1 MASRRAR
8 RRAGS
13 SRGSSTRVWLG
24 RLLVGIL
31 VLGALLVPVGYMWL
45 KNYLRSDDFR
55 LLVNLKVS
63 EALEVEARFDK
74 FKWDGI
80 ELSSPNFIAEGE
92 GLIRRIEAEELK
104 TEVRFV
110 PLLKKRVE
118 TEELQLRRLHVEV
131 DVTKDGP
138 QFEDDGRKALKFE
151 TARIDELSGMVDF
164 GETALRWGE
173 VKGILKPGQGRGSYE
188 ASLSR
193 GQLLTPLSL
202 FPRLDLQK
210 ANLRYIDDELILKNG
225 SWKVFSSGRLATE
238 GEIDFGSGD
247 YFFEGIL
254 DDVQCDEVVPENWAR
269 RITGELTSTFTVEGE
284 IGETPLIE
292 GDLRLSGGYLTA
304 LPVLD
309 RIASYTAIE
318 RFRRLSLRRAEL
330 KFRQQGKRLELTD
343 IVVVSDGLLRI
354 EGRLTIEDGQ
364 LDGDLHLG
372 LTPSTLAS
380 IPGAAHRVF
389 HPGREGLHWTP
400 VKITGTTK
408 APQEDL
414 SDRLIAAGFEWMYE
428 MVNGQLVLRQGGKVA
443 GDLAKTLWKTG
454 GAAADLGAEI
464 IGRGTDI
471 LSGIPNPV
479 KPLQDGI
486 GSVIE
491 GILGLPRRRDGNH
504 VPGELPEL
512 PGEEKEPGKKEDP
525 TGEAREKTPA
535 DKNTGRDD
543 KKEGRL
549 PLLRD
554 LGKVPGKA
562 LDLIGRELGIES
574 GEKKAE
580 DEEAPGEKE
589 KRADEKEKSPGT
601 GEKGKL
607 PNQPPK
613 EQKSFPERELGIKK

>member
-1 MASRRAR
+1 M
-8 RRAGS
+8 
-13 SRGSSTRVWLG
+13 WLG

-31 VLGALLVPVGYMWL
+31 VLGALLVPVSYMWL
-45 KNYLRSDDFR
+45 KNYLRSDGFR

-63 EALEVEARFDK
+63 EALEVEAEFDT

-80 ELSSPNFIAEGE
+80 ELSAPNFIAEGE

-110 PLLKKRVE
+110 PLLRKRVE
-118 TEELQLRRLHVEV
+118 TEELQVRRLHVEV

-151 TARIDELSGMVDF
+151 TARIDELSGTVDF

-202 FPRLDLQK
+202 FPRLDLK
-210 ANLRYIDDELILKNG
+210 EMVLRYIDDELILKNG
-225 SWKVFSSGRLATE
+225 SWKVFSSGRMATE

-330 KFRQQGKRLELTD
+330 KFRQEGKRLELTD

-525 TGEAREKTPA
+525 TGEAKEKTPA
-535 DKNTGRDD
+535 DENTGRDD

-580 DEEAPGEKE
+580 DEEAPGEKG

-613 EQKSFPERELGIKK
+613 KQKSLPERELGIKK

>member
-1 MASRRAR
+1 MASRRER

-31 VLGALLVPVGYMWL
+31 VLGALLVPVSYMWL
-45 KNYLRSDDFR
+45 KNYLRSDGFR

-63 EALEVEARFDK
+63 EALEVEAEFDT

-80 ELSSPNFIAEGE
+80 ELSAPNFIAEGE

-110 PLLKKRVE
+110 PLLRKRVE
-118 TEELQLRRLHVEV
+118 TEELQVRRLHVEV
-131 DVTKDGP
+131 DVTRDGP
-138 QFEDDGRKALKFE
+138 QFEESGRQVVKFE
-151 TARIDELSGMVDF
+151 TARIDELSGVVDF
-164 GETALRWGE
+164 GETALRWDGM
-173 VKGILKPGQGRGSYE
+173 KGILKPGQGRGSYE

-202 FPRLDLQK
+202 FPRLDLK
-210 ANLRYIDDELILKNG
+210 EMVLRYIDDELILKNG
-225 SWKVFSSGRLATE
+225 SWKVFSSGRMATE

-330 KFRQQGKRLELTD
+330 KFRQEGKRLELTD

-525 TGEAREKTPA
+525 TGEAKEKTPA
-535 DKNTGRDD
+535 DENTGRDD

-580 DEEAPGEKE
+580 DEEAPGEKG

-613 EQKSFPERELGIKK
+613 KQKSLPDRELGIKK

>member
-1 MASRRAR
+1 MASRRER

-45 KNYLRSDDFR
+45 KNYLRSDGFR

-63 EALEVEARFDK
+63 EALEVEARFDT

-80 ELSSPNFIAEGE
+80 ELSAPNFIAEGE

-110 PLLKKRVE
+110 PLLRKRVE
-118 TEELQLRRLHVEV
+118 TEELQVRRLHVEV

-151 TARIDELSGMVDF
+151 TARIDELSGTVDF

-202 FPRLDLQK
+202 FPRLDLK
-210 ANLRYIDDELILKNG
+210 EMVLRYIDDELILKNG
-225 SWKVFSSGRLATE
+225 SWKVFSSGRMATE

-330 KFRQQGKRLELTD
+330 KFRQEGKRLELTD

-525 TGEAREKTPA
+525 TGEAKEKTPA
-535 DKNTGRDD
+535 DENTGRDD

-580 DEEAPGEKE
+580 DEEAPGEK
-589 KRADEKEKSPGT
+589 
-601 GEKGKL
+601 GKL

-613 EQKSFPERELGIKK
+613 KQKSLPDRELGIKK

>member
-1 MASRRAR
+1 MASRRER

-31 VLGALLVPVGYMWL
+31 VLGALLVPVSYMWL
-45 KNYLRSDDFR
+45 KNYLRSDGFR

-63 EALEVEARFDK
+63 EALEVEARFDT

-80 ELSSPNFIAEGE
+80 ELSAPNFIAEGE

-151 TARIDELSGMVDF
+151 TARIDELSGTVDF

-202 FPRLDLQK
+202 FPRLDLK
-210 ANLRYIDDELILKNG
+210 EMVLRYIDDELILKNG
-225 SWKVFSSGRLATE
+225 SWKVFSSGRMATE

-330 KFRQQGKRLELTD
+330 KFRQEGKRLELTD

-525 TGEAREKTPA
+525 TGEAKEKTPA
-535 DKNTGRDD
+535 DENTGRDD

-580 DEEAPGEKE
+580 DEEAPGEKG

-601 GEKGKL
+601 EEKGKL

-613 EQKSFPERELGIKK
+613 KQKSLPDRELGIKK

>member
-13 SRGSSTRVWLG
+13 SRGSSTRVWVG

-45 KNYLRSDDFR
+45 KNYLRSDGFR

-63 EALEVEARFDK
+63 EALEVEAEFDK

-110 PLLKKRVE
+110 PLLRKRVE

-151 TARIDELSGMVDF
+151 TARIDELSGTVDF

-225 SWKVFSSGRLATE
+225 SWKVFSSGHLATE

-247 YFFEGIL
+247 YFFEGSL
-254 DDVQCDEVVPENWAR
+254 VDVQCEEVVPEDWTK
-269 RITGELTSTFTVEGE
+269 RITGELTSSFMVEGE
-284 IGETPLIE
+284 MKKTPLIA
-292 GDLRLSGGYLTA
+292 GDLRLSDGYLTA
-304 LPVLD
+304 LPILD
-309 RIASYTAIE
+309 RIASYTATE

-330 KFRQQGKRLELTD
+330 EFRQEGKRLELTD
-343 IVVVSDGLLRI
+343 IVIVSDGLLRI

-364 LDGDLHLG
+364 LDGDLRLG

-380 IPGAAHRVF
+380 IPG
-389 HPGREGLHWTP
+389 
-400 VKITGTTK
+400 
-408 APQEDL
+408 
-414 SDRLIAAGFEWMYE
+414 
-428 MVNGQLVLRQGGKVA
+428 
-443 GDLAKTLWKTG
+443 
-454 GAAADLGAEI
+454 
-464 IGRGTDI
+464 
-471 LSGIPNPV
+471 
-479 KPLQDGI
+479 
-486 GSVIE
+486 
-491 GILGLPRRRDGNH
+491 
-504 VPGELPEL
+504 
-512 PGEEKEPGKKEDP
+512 
-525 TGEAREKTPA
+525 
-535 DKNTGRDD
+535 
-543 KKEGRL
+543 
-549 PLLRD
+549 
-554 LGKVPGKA
+554 
-562 LDLIGRELGIES
+562 
-574 GEKKAE
+574 
-580 DEEAPGEKE
+580 
-589 KRADEKEKSPGT
+589 
-601 GEKGKL
+601 
-607 PNQPPK
+607 
-613 EQKSFPERELGIKK
+613 

>member
-1 MASRRAR
+1 MASRRER

-31 VLGALLVPVGYMWL
+31 VLGALLVPVSYMWL
-45 KNYLRSDDFR
+45 KNYLRSDGFR

-63 EALEVEARFDK
+63 EALEVEAEFDT

-80 ELSSPNFIAEGE
+80 ELSAPNFIAEGE

-110 PLLKKRVE
+110 PLLRKRVE
-118 TEELQLRRLHVEV
+118 TEELQVRRLHVEV

-151 TARIDELSGMVDF
+151 TARIDELSGTVDF

-202 FPRLDLQK
+202 FPRLDLK
-210 ANLRYIDDELILKNG
+210 EMVLRYIDDELILKNG
-225 SWKVFSSGRLATE
+225 SWKVFSSGRMATE

-330 KFRQQGKRLELTD
+330 KFRQEGKRLELTD

-479 KPLQDGI
+479 KPLQEGI

-525 TGEAREKTPA
+525 TGEAKEKTPA
-535 DKNTGRDD
+535 DEQTGRDD
-543 KKEGRL
+543 KKEGRF

-580 DEEAPGEKE
+580 DEEAPGEKG

-613 EQKSFPERELGIKK
+613 KQKSLPERELGIKK

>member
-151 TARIDELSGMVDF
+151 TARIDELSGMVNF

-210 ANLRYIDDELILKNG
+210 ANLRYIDDALILKNG

-304 LPVLD
+304 LPILD

-330 KFRQQGKRLELTD
+330 RFRQQGKRLELTD

-512 PGEEKEPGKKEDP
+512 PGEEEEPGKKEDP

-535 DKNTGRDD
+535 DENTGRDD

-562 LDLIGRELGIES
+562 FDLIGRELGIES

-589 KRADEKEKSPGT
+589 KRADEK
-601 GEKGKL
+601 
-607 PNQPPK
+607 
-613 EQKSFPERELGIKK
+613 

>member
-1 MASRRAR
+1 MASRRER

-45 KNYLRSDDFR
+45 KNYLRSDGFR

-63 EALEVEARFDK
+63 EALEVEAEFDK

-80 ELSSPNFIAEGE
+80 ELSAPNFIAEGE

-110 PLLKKRVE
+110 PLLRKRVE
-118 TEELQLRRLHVEV
+118 TEELQVRRLHVEV
-131 DVTKDGP
+131 DVTRDGP
-138 QFEDDGRKALKFE
+138 QFEESGRQVVKFE
-151 TARIDELSGMVDF
+151 TARIDELSGVVDF
-164 GETALRWGE
+164 GETALRWDGM
-173 VKGILKPGQGRGSYE
+173 KGILKPGQGRGSYE

-202 FPRLDLQK
+202 FPRLDLK
-210 ANLRYIDDELILKNG
+210 EMVLRYIDDELILKNG
-225 SWKVFSSGRLATE
+225 SWKVFSSGRMATE

-330 KFRQQGKRLELTD
+330 KFRQEGKRLELTD

-525 TGEAREKTPA
+525 TGEAKEKTPA
-535 DKNTGRDD
+535 DENTGRDD

-580 DEEAPGEKE
+580 DEEAPGEK
-589 KRADEKEKSPGT
+589 
-601 GEKGKL
+601 GKL

-613 EQKSFPERELGIKK
+613 KQKSLPERELGIKK